1 MIVALENMLA
11 KSIMAPVRIELSKE
25 GSLEKYGYHVSDTRP
40 ARRAALKKVFADRK
54 TRKGLNQLI
63 ARINVLSIY
72 FRKNNPLYTSRAESD
87 IKFIQTYRDEKFPLE
102 K

>member
-1 MIVALENMLA
+1 MLA
-11 KSIMAPVRIELSKE
+11 KNSMAPVRIELSKE
-25 GSLEKYGYHVSDTRP
+25 GSLEKYGYHISDTRP

-54 TRKGLNQLI
+54 ARKGLNQLI

-72 FRKNNPLYTSRAESD
+72 FKRSNPLYAARANEDESFVR
-87 IKFIQTYRDEKFPLE
+87 KYRDEKFPLE

>member
-1 MIVALENMLA
+1 MIFALENMLA
-11 KSIMAPVRIELSKE
+11 NTIMAPVRIERSKE

-40 ARRAALKKVFADRK
+40 VRRAALKKVFADRK

-72 FRKNNPLYTSRAESD
+72 FKRSNPLYAARANEDESFVR
-87 IKFIQTYRDEKFPLE
+87 KYRDEKFPLE